1 MGALNL
7 ATLAEDFVAIGGRL
21 MVDPAG
27 RFMSAIDMARLFERT
42 WPNPQKPEP
51 FAERRAVAAAY
62 TRAEQR
68 RSHKREL
75 AAMVRQNGSFTAYG
89 WLVWGRC

>member
-1 MGALNL
+1 MGAPNL
-7 ATLAEDFVAIGGRL
+7 GTLAEGFVAIGGRL

-42 WPNPQKPEP
+42 WPEPQEPEP
-51 FAERRAVAAAY
+51 FAERRAIAAAY

-68 RSHKREL
+68 RHHRREL
-75 AAMVRQNGSFTAYG
+75 AEMVRQNGNATANG
-89 WLVWGRC
+89 WLVWGNC